1 MKELSIEEK
10 ARAYDEA
17 IKKAAALYKA
27 SEPMSGCNVI
37 IETLFPELAESE
49 DEKVRKELIKHLKEL
64 SDWKEDEVIPVKNP
78 SYYRQ
83 WISWLEKQ
91 AERKT
96 PQWMID
102 FLDDYRRKIG
112 CSLDHDEARDVDGKI
127 LCIMQWLE
135 NQGAQKPEENKGNIG
150 GISANWSEEDEK
162 ILGDIIEDVMTLH
175 SGKTLGVIRNKINW
189 LKSLK
194 GRVQTKH
201 EWSEEDSYYIN
212 NIIHIIEEINNAPLK
227 RREDWEAYINWLKS
241 LRSQNNIT
249 EKELAQAKK
258 NAYNDALDKIE
269 YHSGEPT
276 FDDGWSAAI
285 DYIRKKS
292 LRPHNR
298 WKPSDEQMEA
308 LKAMARYC
316 DIATSF
322 DAYKQRVVESLY
334 SELKKLK
341 EG

>member
-37 IETLFPELAESE
+37 IETLFPELVESK
-49 DEKVRKELIKHLKEL
+49 DEKIRKAIISGMTALKDQGRETFARVPIN
-64 SDWKEDEVIPVKNP
+64 DCIA
-78 SYYRQ
+78 
-83 WISWLEKQ
+83 WLEKQ

-298 WKPSDEQMEA
+298 
-308 LKAMARYC
+308 
-316 DIATSF
+316 
-322 DAYKQRVVESLY
+322 
-334 SELKKLK
+334 
-341 EG
+341 

>member
-1 MKELSIEEK
+1 MTIEEK
-10 ARAYDEA
+10 ANAYDKA
-17 IKKAAALYKA
+17 IGKAAALYKA

-37 IETLFPELAESE
+37 LETLFPELKESE

-212 NIIHIIEEINNAPLK
+212 NIIHIIEEIKNAPLK

-241 LRSQNNIT
+241 IKGRIQPKQEWSEEDKKIINGLIDSLTRISLNTRTDSTSPNYTFYKEIDWLKSIRFQN
-249 EKELAQAKK
+249 
-258 NAYNDALDKIE
+258 
-269 YHSGEPT
+269 H
-276 FDDGWSAAI
+276 
-285 DYIRKKS
+285 
-292 LRPHNR
+292 
-298 WKPSDEQMEA
+298 WKPSDEQIA
-308 LKAMARYC
+308 QLQIVIDTYGNKGIC
-316 DIATSF
+316 DPILTELLF
-322 DAYKQRVVESLY
+322 Q
-334 SELKKLK
+334 LKKLK